1 MKQKDTLV
9 REREYPDL
17 PEKPQQEDIHKTFE
31 SRIPE
36 FFADELT
43 NRELE
48 DFLEHYDTCGMCRDE
63 LSIQYLIHA
72 GLPRLE
78 TGEAFNLQKELGA
91 YVRLQRGRLER
102 RERRVKL
109 TALYEVFTL
118 AAFAAAVTACYVLG
132 IV

>member
-1 MKQKDTLV
+1 MKSRDAW
-9 REREYPDL
+9 EHEYSDL
-17 PEKPQQEDIHKTFE
+17 LQRPQQEDIHKTFE